1 MSPLDPARA
10 QCERACFFRKT
21 FIDGSLMRERRTDQ
35 AADEQRAKRAAAEA
49 EVEPDADHGEGGE
62 EAADDGAAEEVGEP
76 PSPTRWELDTGEG
89 APRVLSERKLVRM
102 IEAGRLVKG
111 RVREKGKSRWW
122 AVRKH
127 PQFAALFGDAAPAA
141 PKADR
146 SRRSWWTIGVLAAV
160 IVMAIV
166 VQAMRGSEKKT
177 LEDDQLCTNNLAT
190 AREQIAASK
199 FDDAR
204 PYVNAAQV
212 ACGTARAADFA
223 AVRDEFNAT
232 LDAERKA
239 EREAQIDENTAQ
251 VKQHQAGAARV
262 WKAYDSQPPEKKT
275 KLDLFAAMLEAK
287 SHEQGLPLP
296 LVPYITRYNGKEQ
309 RLRMAPLINPESRA
323 EGTRAEILVPSP
335 DRAKC
340 VIWGSGWSKEVESL
354 QSIGFEKIRCKES
367 SYKSHLTG
375 EVVPEPERVWE
386 VPKP

>member
-10 QCERACFFRKT
+10 QCERACFSRKT

-35 AADEQRAKRAAAEA
+35 AADEHRAKRTAAKAETA
-49 EVEPDADHGEGGE
+49 PDEDQGEEVEET
-62 EAADDGAAEEVGEP
+62 ADDGAAEDAVEP
-76 PSPTRWELDTGEG
+76 PAPTRWELDTGEG
-89 APRVLSERKLVRM
+89 APRTLSARKLVRM

-111 RVREKGKSRWW
+111 RVREQGKSRWW
-122 AVRKH
+122 AVQKH
-127 PQFAALFGDAAPAA
+127 PQFAALFGDPAPAA

-146 SRRSWWTIGVLAAV
+146 SRRSWWTVGVLAAV
-160 IVMAIV
+160 IVVAIIAQV
-166 VQAMRGSEKKT
+166 MRRSEKKT

-223 AVRDEFNAT
+223 AVRDEFNTT
-232 LDAERKA
+232 LDAQRKA
-239 EREAQIDENTAQ
+239 EREAQIDANTAQ
-251 VKQHQAGAARV
+251 VKEHRDGAARV
-262 WKAYDSQPPEKKT
+262 WNAYDNLPKGKKT

-287 SHEQGLPLP
+287 SHEQGLPSA
-296 LVPYITRYNGKEQ
+296 LVPYITRYNAKEQ

-354 QSIGFEKIRCKES
+354 QSIGFEKIRCAES
-367 SYKSHLTG
+367 SYKSHLTA
-375 EVVPEPERVWE
+375 EMVVEPERVWD
-386 VPKP
+386 VSKP